1 MTARSHQIFCHND
14 CRAVAFKEITMANG
28 PMTKHFPRATTRA
41 MRVSA
46 AEAERQLTL
55 ALWLV
60 AFLVA
65 ATFVTATVGL
75 FA

>member
-1 MTARSHQIFCHND
+1 
-14 CRAVAFKEITMANG
+14 MANG
-28 PMTKHFPRATTRA
+28 PTIRNFPRATTRA

>member
-1 MTARSHQIFCHND
+1 MET
-14 CRAVAFKEITMANG
+14 TMAVNQAA
-28 PMTKHFPRATTRA
+28 PHFFKADTRA

-60 AFLVA
+60 GLLVV
-65 ATFVTATVGL
+65 ATLITATLGFL
-75 FA
+75 A

>member
-1 MTARSHQIFCHND
+1 
-14 CRAVAFKEITMANG
+14 MANG
-28 PMTKHFPRATTRA
+28 PTTNPFPKVATRA